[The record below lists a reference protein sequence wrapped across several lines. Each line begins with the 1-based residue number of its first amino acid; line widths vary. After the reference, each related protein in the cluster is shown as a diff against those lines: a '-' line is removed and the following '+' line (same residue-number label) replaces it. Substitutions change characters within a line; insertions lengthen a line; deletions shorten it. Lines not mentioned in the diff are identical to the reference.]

1 MKLDQGCCFQATTD
15 WSLDTFLTLSLLEK
29 ANLITSKRIRLTLT
43 FLFGVCFVSVHEIKY
58 YLLLLLV
65 PSSRLPIIQ
74 KYNLPPNPMNKLE
87 YSY

>member
-1 MKLDQGCCFQATTD
+1 MLGRIKFWYETRGDQGCCFQATTD

-58 YLLLLLV
+58 YLLLLLYV
-65 PSSRLPIIQ
+65 TCIFSS
-74 KYNLPPNPMNKLE
+74 
-87 YSY
+87 